1 MNKLM
6 RGISYWTL
14 AAALAVPVFA
24 AGGHNHGSHDHG
36 AAKTKKK
43 KDGVSQGRKVK
54 VKGEVIDM
62 SCYMAHKGK
71 GPKHQKCAK
80 SCILGK
86 SLPVGLLTKSGKVY
100 LLVEDHGKVKPY
112 QQVKELAAE
121 RVEVKGKKF
130 LRGGMEAIAVSSV
143 RKIK

>member
-1 MNKLM
+1 MNKFM

-24 AGGHNHGSHDHG
+24 AGGHDHGS
-36 AAKTKKK
+36 AKTKKK

-54 VKGEVIDM
+54 VKGEVIDI
-62 SCYMAHKGK
+62 SCYMAHEGK

-100 LLVEDHGKVKPY
+100 LLVEDHGKAKPY
-112 QQVKELAAE
+112 KQVKELAAE
-121 RVEVKGKKF
+121 KVEIRGKKF
-130 LRGGMEAIAVSSV
+130 RRGGMQAIAVLGV
-143 RKIK
+143 KKIK